1 MLILNQVILAFED
14 ENIFERNAFQ
24 AALDK
29 NSWKS
34 FPLGGLIVALS
45 RLFLLKNDGKDRN
58 VGEVVPGT
66 GLEPARL

>member
-34 FPLGGLIVALS
+34 FPLGGSGI
-45 RLFLLKNDGKDRN
+45 
-58 VGEVVPGT
+58 EH
-66 GLEPARL
+66 